1 MNDPFLTFQCVLGDG
16 SATPVR
22 EYVDVTVAVEPNVEI
37 NAFGTVATVRGKLD
51 HFYIMASG
59 GLYSDIYITT
69 HSAY

>member
-1 MNDPFLTFQCVLGDG
+1 MTSLMNVPLLTFQCVLGDG

-51 HFYIMASG
+51 HF
-59 GLYSDIYITT
+59 LYNGIRWPLF
-69 HSAY
+69 